1 MEHRLTM
8 APRAAELFDEGVRD
22 VERALQIHAHETVPD
37 LGRLRIVEGRAG
49 GDAGVVDQHVDIAVA
64 RRAIG
69 GETAHRIGV
78 GDVQRG
84 FDGAAAGI
92 ADGLCA
98 GSRQRR
104 VQVRDD
110 QPRALS
116 REARRDRRAQP
127 APGARHQYQLVLHR
141 RHLVSPDPRTHFNP
155 VIQGAARRRSPP
167 RRGRTDPAPPVRR
180 GARWGGAAGASGT
193 SLIRLLHGL
202 VLSQRGGFAF
212 ERQLAV
218 LQDVGVAGYRQRQFH
233 VLFHQ
238 QDRDALLAVQA
249 QDDLEDLLHHQRR
262 QPHGRL
268 VQQDHAGRAIMA
280 RPVASICCSPPDSVA
295 AFCSRRSRSRGRCRR
310 RCPGRP

>member
-110 QPRALS
+110 QPRAS
-116 REARRDRRAQP
+116 RAKPAAIAAPSPRP
-127 APGARHQYQLVLHR
+127 APVTNTSLSCIDVISFLPIHAPTSIR
-141 RHLVSPDPRTHFNP
+141 SSKAPR
-155 VIQGAARRRSPP
+155 AAYRSPP

-180 GARWGGAAGASGT
+180 GAPLG
-193 SLIRLLHGL
+193 
-202 VLSQRGGFAF
+202 
-212 ERQLAV
+212 
-218 LQDVGVAGYRQRQFH
+218 
-233 VLFHQ
+233 
-238 QDRDALLAVQA
+238 
-249 QDDLEDLLHHQRR
+249 
-262 QPHGRL
+262 
-268 VQQDHAGRAIMA
+268 
-280 RPVASICCSPPDSVA
+280 
-295 AFCSRRSRSRGRCRR
+295 RR
-310 RCPGRP
+310 RRRFGD